1 MTAAISMLLLLSARF
16 LERCPSNDVPR
27 TMSLERRG
35 SNHGGTTLTLAE
47 HMFGVKRKDERVFAT
62 NA

>member
-1 MTAAISMLLLLSARF
+1 MTAAISNSSWVLLRPLF
-16 LERCPSNDVPR
+16 EP
-27 TMSLERRG
+27 RG

-47 HMFGVKRKDERVFAT
+47 QTFGVKENVERVFAT